1 MIIQKLDD
9 KNILIK
15 HETMLNLDFR
25 FDPKDAKNKK
35 ERELFLFDDFFKG
48 LVADEEIAVQVFEIM
63 PKTTQI
69 GSYFGEN
76 KIWDNRENWN
86 KWESEFKKNHTI
98 YLYFYD
104 PLDRKRNLIN
114 GIIDGSPSKEAKYS
128 EHHQEEYFKIKDYSI
143 NESEFASSFEIEIP
157 VDSIKECLEKSQI
170 LECRNFLKRFQYEY
184 LSDLLPEEHKKT
196 SPKNKI

>member
-63 PKTTQI
+63 PKTTISNCFFCKRKNIQ
-69 GSYFGEN
+69 GN
-76 KIWDNRENWN
+76 DLRDKIHFRSWKNW
-86 KWESEFKKNHTI
+86 S
-98 YLYFYD
+98 
-104 PLDRKRNLIN
+104 
-114 GIIDGSPSKEAKYS
+114 
-128 EHHQEEYFKIKDYSI
+128 
-143 NESEFASSFEIEIP
+143 
-157 VDSIKECLEKSQI
+157 
-170 LECRNFLKRFQYEY
+170 
-184 LSDLLPEEHKKT
+184 
-196 SPKNKI
+196 